1 MLALGLV
8 MLGTP
13 ALETIL
19 THALSMPFHFT
30 EPRYIPKAC
39 VAFAARFAF
48 VLGVLRYGAWMRIRP
63 LFAHW
68 PTLKQAL
75 PWLLIMAIL
84 TLPLFY
90 SRLYSGHRLDSLRFW
105 MMAGVE
111 VAQFGVMLPFLEEL
125 TYRGLAFNLFL
136 RRGRLCA
143 YIASTT
149 LFTLSHFIPV
159 EDYIRSAPPFLNVFR
174 VVLLVSFG
182 LLSARALEVTRK
194 LATCLLMHSCAN
206 LLPRVGL
213 LLGAAWRT
221 FG

>member
-13 ALETIL
+13 ALETVCA
-19 THALSMPFHFT
+19 HALSMPFYFT

-39 VAFAARFAF
+39 VAFAAHLAF
-48 VLGVLRYGAWMRIRP
+48 VLGVLRYGAGMRIRP
-63 LFAHW
+63 LFAQW
-68 PTLKQAL
+68 PTLKQVL
-75 PWLLIMAIL
+75 PWLLIMAVL

-90 SRLYSGHRLDSLRFW
+90 GRLYSGHRLDLLSFW

-111 VAQFGVMLPFLEEL
+111 VAQFGVMLPVLEEL
-125 TYRGLAFNLFL
+125 TYRGLAFSLFL
-136 RRGRLCA
+136 KRGRLCA
-143 YIASTT
+143 YLASTA

-194 LATCLLMHSCAN
+194 WTTCLLMHSFAN
-206 LLPRVGL
+206 LMPRVGL
-213 LLGAAWRT
+213 FIGAAWRT